1 MAGIDDVGPLE
12 LVLLFFGGLFGNGEI
27 DYLVKAPLV
36 DDLAMVLVIGEG
48 DLVVGMGARVLG
60 LDAPDA
66 LAYRLGLGYRPF
78 VDRCPQRFDIR

>member
-36 DDLAMVLVIGEG
+36 DDLAMVLVI
-48 DLVVGMGARVLG
+48 VRV
-60 LDAPDA
+60 
-66 LAYRLGLGYRPF
+66 
-78 VDRCPQRFDIR
+78 IS